1 MQNLKMAYFLAMFWM
16 VLIIEY
22 TVWKQMWRKNLQN
35 IVFDEVKANKGL
47 VVDYDED
54 EDIVHIKDMPNED
67 NQKDEET
74 SKRMELEFHRDQP
87 KKLITESPSYD
98 YISSFEYRLS
108 LGLLS
113 NIELKNFKQAEKRK
127 VGC

>member
-47 VVDYDED
+47 VADYDED

-98 YISSFEYRLS
+98 YISSFEYGLS

>member
-1 MQNLKMAYFLAMFWM
+1 
-16 VLIIEY
+16 
-22 TVWKQMWRKNLQN
+22 MWRKNLQN

>member
-98 YISSFEYRLS
+98 YISSFEYGLS